1 MAAFVKTLGQVL
13 FFVLVSWL
21 LNGLTALLHLPVP
34 GSILGIVLVFVL
46 LQLKIIRIEWIDLGA
61 KWLLAEML
69 LFFIPAAAGMVQYQ
83 SLLLEN
89 GLPIMLVLVCSLVVV
104 MLSAGLVAQ
113 AIVKRKERTPS

>member
-1 MAAFVKTLGQVL
+1 MTAFVKTLGQVL

-21 LNGLTALLHLPVP
+21 LNGLAALLHLPVP
-34 GSILGIVLVFVL
+34 GSILGIILVFVL

-69 LFFIPAAAGMVQYQ
+69 LFFIPAAAGMIQYQ
-83 SLLLEN
+83 SLLRDN
-89 GLPIMLVLVCSLVVV
+89 GLPIMLVLVSSLIVV

>member
-13 FFVLVSWL
+13 FFILVSWL
-21 LNGLTALLHLPVP
+21 LNGLSALLHLPVP

-46 LQLKIIRIEWIDLGA
+46 LQLNIIRIEWIDLGA

-83 SLLLEN
+83 ALLRDYS
-89 GLPIMLVLVCSLVVV
+89 LPIMLVLVCSLVVV

-113 AIVKRKERTPS
+113 AIVKRKERNPS

>member
-21 LNGLTALLHLPVP
+21 LNGLATLLHLPVP
-34 GSILGIVLVFVL
+34 GSILGIILVFVL

-69 LFFIPAAAGMVQYQ
+69 LFFIPAAAGMIQYQ
-83 SLLLEN
+83 SLLRDN
-89 GLPIMLVLVCSLVVV
+89 GLPIMLVLVSSLIVV

-113 AIVKRKERTPS
+113 AIVKRKERFPS

>member
-13 FFVLVSWL
+13 FFVLVSRL
-21 LNGLTALLHLPVP
+21 LSGLAALLHLPVP

-69 LFFIPAAAGMVQYQ
+69 LFFIPAAVGMVQYQ
-83 SLLLEN
+83 ALLRDY

-104 MLSAGLVAQ
+104 MLSAGLMAQ

>member
-69 LFFIPAAAGMVQYQ
+69 LFFIPAAAGMIQYRA
-83 SLLLEN
+83 LLRDN

>member
-21 LNGLTALLHLPVP
+21 LNGLATLLHLPIP

-69 LFFIPAAAGMVQYQ
+69 LFFIPAAAGMIQYQ
-83 SLLLEN
+83 SLLRDN
-89 GLPIMLVLVCSLVVV
+89 GLPIMLVLVSSLVVV